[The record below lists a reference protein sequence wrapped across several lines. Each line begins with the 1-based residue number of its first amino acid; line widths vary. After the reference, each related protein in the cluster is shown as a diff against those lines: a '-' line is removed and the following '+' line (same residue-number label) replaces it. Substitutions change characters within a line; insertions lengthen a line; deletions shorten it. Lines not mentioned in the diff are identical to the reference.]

1 MPTGKVFMKAE
12 ISIPNKIFEAAKQ
25 LAQKLDM
32 SMSEL
37 YTAALAA
44 YVAGYQDED
53 VIEKL
58 DIVYESE
65 SSTLEPDLVALQVTS
80 IIG

>member
-1 MPTGKVFMKAE
+1 MKAE
-12 ISIPNKIFEAAKQ
+12 ISIPNPIFEAAKQ

-44 YVAGYQDED
+44 YVATYQDED
-53 VIEKL
+53 VTEKL
-58 DIVYESE
+58 NEVYETE
-65 SSTLEPDLVALQVTS
+65 PSTLEPDIVALQVYS
-80 IIG
+80 IGGESW